1 MRGDKGAPS
10 ADFTESG
17 LITEEHEN
25 IKGPGGGF
33 VLFCVGRGGEGNGR
47 TTRSGCLESRRISDF
62 GDSWR
67 LCSICISLLFY
78 FFFRL
83 KYYRAPSACRMP
95 MSSAWRHSGG
105 TTSIQS
111 VHSGALRK
119 TRAFMKWWRTRR

>member
-47 TTRSGCLESRRISDF
+47 TTRSGCLESRRISGTVGGF
-62 GDSWR
+62 VRSVFPC
-67 LCSICISLLFY
+67 CSI
-78 FFFRL
+78 FFFASSITGPL
-83 KYYRAPSACRMP
+83 LLAVCR
-95 MSSAWRHSGG
+95 
-105 TTSIQS
+105 
-111 VHSGALRK
+111 
-119 TRAFMKWWRTRR
+119 